1 MAETK
6 YSKEMGS
13 YGDDP
18 NNYVAPDEI
27 TVRITLAE
35 YRELVSVKAVKDK
48 LVKDAE
54 DGKYQRETDI
64 KKLTEENATLKAE
77 LYELRKK
84 LDAEGGNENLRANV
98 NDAPW

>member
-1 MAETK
+1 MAEMK
-6 YSKEMGS
+6 YSKEIGS
-13 YGDDP
+13 YNDDP
-18 NNYVAPDEI
+18 NNYVSPDEI

-35 YRELVSVKAVKDK
+35 YRELVAVKAVKDK

-54 DGKYQRETDI
+54 DGKYQRETEI

-84 LDAEGGNENLRANV
+84 LDTEGRTNV

>member
-6 YSKEMGS
+6 YSKEMGN

-35 YRELVSVKAVKDK
+35 YRELVSVKAIKDK
-48 LVKDAE
+48 LV
-54 DGKYQRETDI
+54 

-84 LDAEGGNENLRANV
+84 LDTEGGNENLRANV